1 MEELTESN
9 RAEEAATVNDADGKT
24 LTRELAPLESIRD
37 HNPKYLITMDFLPLT
52 SYNGI
57 KQINALEWLLR

>member
-1 MEELTESN
+1 MEELTELN

-24 LTRELAPLESIRD
+24 LARELTPLESIRD